1 MNITG
6 IDLET
11 TGLDHKKGERIIEIS
26 LVKANSDNWSE
37 PWVAY
42 EQRINPRRA
51 IQPGATKVHHITSD
65 MVGESP
71 YFEDVVDDI
80 LGHLKGTD
88 VLVAHNMDFD
98 GPFFASELMRIGK
111 DMDDAPVLFCTMQN
125 GRWATGSGK
134 YPNLGEL
141 CFACGVPYDADA
153 AHAAL
158 YDTDRMMHC
167 FMRGITEGWY
177 TL

>member
-1 MNITG
+1 MILTG

-11 TGLDHKKGERIIEIS
+11 TGIDHSKGERIIEIS
-26 LVKANSDNWSE
+26 MIKSFDGDPAK
-37 PWVAY
+37 PWEVF
-42 EQRINPRRA
+42 ERRCNPRRA
-51 IQPGATKVHHITSD
+51 IQPGATKVHHITNE
-65 MVGESP
+65 MVEDEP
-71 YFEDVVDDI
+71 YFEDIADDI
-80 LGHLKGTD
+80 LTFMEGTT
-88 VLVAHNMDFD
+88 VLIAHNMDFD
-98 GPFFASELMRIGK
+98 GPFLASELDRISK
-111 DMDDAPVLFCTMQN
+111 DIADAPQLFCTMQN

-141 CFACGVPYDADA
+141 CFACGVEYDPEA

-167 FMRGITEGWY
+167 FHVGMKNGWY